1 MHNTRCSVGLGRR
14 LDEGFRREG
23 IRRVV
28 DQSRNPS
35 PREQLYF
42 SRTITQVY
50 RYCIPRVE
58 RRMYFGLGYHTTLA
72 AANVLIMYQVF
83 ACVYDVAFPRNDEA
97 SVGPVRQAEAG
108 CF

>member
-1 MHNTRCSVGLGRR
+1 MPLTWVRQALGDWKFERR
-14 LDEGFRREG
+14 LLLG
-23 IRRVV
+23 
-28 DQSRNPS
+28 S